1 VSFDFPDDDDV
12 RAGGYEPPSERV
24 APEFSPAAIFEGLN
38 PGQHAA
44 VETTEGPLL
53 VLAGAGSGKTRVLTN
68 RIAHL
73 IGGCGIP
80 PESILAVTFTN
91 KAAGEMRDRV
101 EKLLGPIGDGLWM
114 GTFHSICV
122 RILRRDIGHMGRSRG
137 FVIYDDSD
145 SLGVVKEVLRRH
157 DLDPKTHDPR
167 RLRWRIDQWKNQGIL
182 PARAVEEAYDID
194 DELSADLYT
203 TYQRL
208 LQDAN
213 ALDFGDLLLTTTELF
228 KNHPAVLEQYQQRWQ
243 YVLVDEYQDTNR
255 VQYDLVRLLA
265 DSHNNLC
272 VVGDP
277 DQSIYAWRG
286 ADIRNI
292 LDFERDYEEATVVK
306 LEQNYRSTQP
316 ILSGASA
323 VVGNNRGRKDK
334 EMFTERDGGALITQF
349 EAYDD
354 REEAQFVVRQ
364 MLDATRDSDR
374 KFGDFAILYRTN
386 AQSRAFEEELLKY
399 DVPYVVVGGTRFYD
413 RAEIKDVLSYLRL
426 LVNPK
431 DDQALR
437 RVVNRPARGIG
448 KTTIDRAQDYARRY
462 GIGLYEALTRMV
474 ESGEAGRSSSKVTAF
489 LEMMSALGREIEG
502 RSIDEAIAR
511 TLERSGYLA
520 ALTKE
525 GTPESEARYDN
536 LKELLTSA
544 EDFHAANAPTQ
555 EADRTELD
563 LFLDQVALISD
574 LDGYEHREQRVSLL
588 TAHSAKGLEYPG
600 VFMVGMEEGI
610 FPHVSSARSDDGIE
624 EERRLCYVAMT
635 RAMEKLTICWAA
647 ERRRYGERSYQQP
660 SRFLQ
665 EIPQE
670 FVEVMESAR
679 RPVGDRSS
687 GRSFDEYAQEEPS
700 IDYSFNQEGPDELAI
715 RKGMRVRHPVFGV
728 GSVLALIGNSSDQK
742 LKIQFDRAG
751 VKTVMVKFANLER
764 A

>member
-1 VSFDFPDDDDV
+1 METPTPLDDL
-12 RAGGYEPPSERV
+12 A
-24 APEFSPAAIFEGLN
+24 
-38 PGQHAA
+38 
-44 VETTEGPLL
+44 L
-53 VLAGAGSGKTRVLTN
+53 VTK
-68 RIAHL
+68 
-73 IGGCGIP
+73 
-80 PESILAVTFTN
+80 
-91 KAAGEMRDRV
+91 
-101 EKLLGPIGDGLWM
+101 
-114 GTFHSICV
+114 
-122 RILRRDIGHMGRSRG
+122 
-137 FVIYDDSD
+137 
-145 SLGVVKEVLRRH
+145 
-157 DLDPKTHDPR
+157 
-167 RLRWRIDQWKNQGIL
+167 
-182 PARAVEEAYDID
+182 ARA
-194 DELSADLYT
+194 ADLLSVT
-203 TYQRL
+203 
-208 LQDAN
+208 
-213 ALDFGDLLLTTTELF
+213 
-228 KNHPAVLEQYQQRWQ
+228 
-243 YVLVDEYQDTNR
+243 
-255 VQYDLVRLLA
+255 VR
-265 DSHNNLC
+265 
-272 VVGDP
+272 
-277 DQSIYAWRG
+277 
-286 ADIRNI
+286 
-292 LDFERDYEEATVVK
+292 TV
-306 LEQNYRSTQP
+306 E
-316 ILSGASA
+316 
-323 VVGNNRGRKDK
+323 
-334 EMFTERDGGALITQF
+334 
-349 EAYDD
+349 
-354 REEAQFVVRQ
+354 
-364 MLDATRDSDR
+364 
-374 KFGDFAILYRTN
+374 
-386 AQSRAFEEELLKY
+386 
-399 DVPYVVVGGTRFYD
+399 
-413 RAEIKDVLSYLRL
+413 
-426 LVNPK
+426 
-431 DDQALR
+431 
-437 RVVNRPARGIG
+437 
-448 KTTIDRAQDYARRY
+448 
-462 GIGLYEALTRMV
+462 RMV
-474 ESGEAGRSSSKVTAF
+474 ESGEAGRSASKVTAF